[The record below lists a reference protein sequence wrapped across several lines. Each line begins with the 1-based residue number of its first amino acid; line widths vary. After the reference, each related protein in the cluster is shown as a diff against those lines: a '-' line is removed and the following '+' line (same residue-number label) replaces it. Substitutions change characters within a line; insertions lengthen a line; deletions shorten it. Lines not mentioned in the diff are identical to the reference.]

1 MSDATIQGAIQ
12 DLIQALAT
20 FDDAEVTLGDFRI
33 LGSGSPPY
41 AVILPGSF
49 EADRPGD
56 WGQVRFVWRHA
67 VEVWH
72 RFTGDDYSAAMT
84 ARQNVVDQLQKYP
97 TLNSTSGVTLST
109 VTASSEPIFLWQR
122 GAVRESLPQMVGFRL
137 TVTTVED
144 THYAGYGEFA

>member
-1 MSDATIQGAIQ
+1 MSDATIQAAIQ
-12 DLIQALAT
+12 TLIQALNR
-20 FDDAEVTLGDFRI
+20 FEDAEVTLGDFRI

-56 WGQVRFVWRHA
+56 WGRVRFVWRHP

-72 RFTGDDYSAAMT
+72 RFLGDDYASAMR
-84 ARQNVVDQLQKYP
+84 ARQDVMEQLQRYP
-97 TLNSTSGVTLST
+97 TLNGTAGVSLST

-122 GAVRESLPQMVGFRL
+122 GAVRESMPQMVGFRL